1 MQVTKKVAEFISQTD
16 FTKIPAEVL
25 PAAKRAMLDAIG
37 CALAG
42 SQEPHGKM
50 ITEFTKQV
58 GGKPVATV
66 IQGDFKTSAP
76 GAALANGTMAHA
88 LDYDDVDM
96 AGPGHKSVCIVPGV
110 LALGE
115 QEKTSGKDALAA
127 YIIGFEIASR
137 VGVTMGREHWN
148 EGWHSTAT
156 VGTMGSAAAASKILK
171 LDSSKT
177 AMALA
182 IAASQASGLK
192 QQFGTMMKPFH
203 AGMASRAGVVS
214 AMLARLGFTGDE
226 NILEGK
232 AGYFK
237 VLGKKDEKEI
247 EGLPAS
253 LANPCF
259 SILSPGVYF
268 KPYAC
273 GAANHPTLDAVIRLA
288 KAHNI
293 SPDEVAS
300 VEARIPH
307 YVVLECVHHRPKTAL
322 EGKFSLEFTISM
334 ALLEGQVRLA
344 QVTDEKVQDQR
355 TKELIERIKI
365 IDHEPNDPEPERVI
379 FTLRDGRQLIEPLI
393 DFRDPKNI
401 ALSNDELIAKY
412 RDCARLS
419 FSEKDIDRSIEMVQ
433 NLEHLTDIQQLT
445 DLLGKCT
452 YGK

>member
-1 MQVTKKVAEFISQTD
+1 MEITKKVAEFISQTD
-16 FTKIPAEVL
+16 FDKIPTEVL
-25 PAAKRAMLDAIG
+25 PAAKRAMLDCIG

-42 SQEPHGKM
+42 SREPHSKV

-58 GGKPVATV
+58 GGNGVATV

-76 GAALANGTMAHA
+76 SAALANGTIAHA
-88 LDYDDVDM
+88 LDYDDVDL
-96 AGPGHKSVCIVPGV
+96 ATPGHKSVCIVPVV

-127 YIIGFEIASR
+127 YVIGFEIATR
-137 VGVTMGREHWN
+137 VGIIMSKQHWN

-171 LDSSKT
+171 LDSQKVT
-177 AMALA
+177 MALA

-203 AGMASRAGVVS
+203 AGMASRAGVVA
-214 AMLARLGFTGDE
+214 AMLAKLGFTGDE

-247 EGLPAS
+247 EGLPDS

-259 SILSPGVYF
+259 GILSPGVYF

-288 KAHNI
+288 RANNI
-293 SPDEVAS
+293 SPDEVES
-300 VEARIPH
+300 VEARVPDEVI
-307 YVVLECVHHRPKTAL
+307 LE
-322 EGKFSLEFTISM
+322 
-334 ALLEGQVRLA
+334 
-344 QVTDEKVQDQR
+344 
-355 TKELIERIKI
+355 
-365 IDHEPNDPEPERVI
+365 
-379 FTLRDGRQLIEPLI
+379 
-393 DFRDPKNI
+393 
-401 ALSNDELIAKY
+401 
-412 RDCARLS
+412 
-419 FSEKDIDRSIEMVQ
+419 
-433 NLEHLTDIQQLT
+433 
-445 DLLGKCT
+445 
-452 YGK
+452 